1 MDSEKYQKEQ
11 KSIEERIKLMQKI
24 NGEILR
30 KQIENNN
37 KRKKKK
43 NGMNITEFSLN
54 KKEINKIMDSMDK
67 EK

>member
-1 MDSEKYQKEQ
+1 
-11 KSIEERIKLMQKI
+11 MQKR

-37 KRKKKK
+37 KRKTKK

-54 KKEINKIMDSMDK
+54 KTTLLVSLDSIFININYFFYLNYNNKYHYIIIK
-67 EK
+67 